1 MQHNFKVGDKV
12 KVKPYSEFD
21 FSDELYD
28 MCQEDIKRIAG
39 KVFQIIETDQDGDIR
54 LDTSFIG
61 YQYYIHPEQCELV
74 ETSTKKPRPHAEL
87 IKWWADDDSLEIES
101 RSELGESWY
110 PVDKPQWH
118 EQQLYRIKPK
128 PKTVTKWKWA
138 YNTGK
143 TDTTILTG
151 EYFADEEELKKYRN
165 GHVAKAIKLD
175 WTAKEFEI

>member
-21 FSDELYD
+21 FTDELYD

-74 ETSTKKPRPHAEL
+74 ETSTKNPRKHAEL
-87 IKWWADDDSLEIES
+87 IKQWADDDSLEIQVYCEVHKAWIDIS
-101 RSELGESWY
+101 NIIWSEHNE
-110 PVDKPQWH
+110 
-118 EQQLYRIKPK
+118 YRIKTK
-128 PKTVTKWKWA
+128 MVTKWQWA
-138 YNTGK
+138 YRIRQDYPEISLISLTEEDVKSYPGVNPNT
-143 TDTTILTG
+143 LT
-151 EYFADEEELKKYRN
+151 
-165 GHVAKAIKLD
+165 KLD